1 MKKIL
6 MFTMERCPYCM
17 RARRWMEELEVENP
31 GYAKLEIE
39 IIDELEQPE
48 LADTY
53 DYWYVPTYYV
63 DGVKLHEGVPT
74 KDIVRGVYRAASE
87 G

>member
-6 MFTMERCPYCM
+6 MFTMERCPYCV
-17 RARRWMEELEVENP
+17 RARRWMEELAAENP

-74 KDIVRGVYRAASE
+74 KDIVRGVYLAASE
-87 G
+87 D